1 MLSMLKEL
9 TYVKSIYDNNA
20 ALRGIRDEEDEDE
33 ESCRSH
39 EGGQSDPLMNKFIK
53 TRQIILSGEIN
64 KPLAEK
70 VIRQLLVLESD
81 SDEPIRVFIDSPG
94 GDADAGY
101 AIFDMIRFVNA
112 PVYTIGMG
120 LVASAGSIILL
131 AAPKERRFGLPNSHY
146 LIHQPLSG
154 IKGVATE
161 IEIHAL
167 ELEKMRVRI
176 NELISAETGK
186 KVDQVSKDTDR
197 DFWMNATEA
206 KDYGLVSKVIAS
218 RKDLP

>member
-1 MLSMLKEL
+1 MLKEL
-9 TYVKSIYDNNA
+9 TYVKSIYDNNS
-20 ALRGIRDEEDEDE
+20 ALRGIRDEEDEDDE
-33 ESCRSH
+33 TCRSH
-39 EGGQSDPLMNKFIK
+39 EGSQSDPLMQKFIK

-131 AAPKERRFGLPNSHY
+131 AAPKGGGLAFPT
-146 LIHQPLSG
+146 
-154 IKGVATE
+154 AT
-161 IEIHAL
+161 
-167 ELEKMRVRI
+167 
-176 NELISAETGK
+176 IS
-186 KVDQVSKDTDR
+186 SI
-197 DFWMNATEA
+197 
-206 KDYGLVSKVIAS
+206 SPSPAS
-218 RKDLP
+218 RASRPRSRFTPSSLRRCGYA